1 MAGIVLAKGL
11 EDGGRAAGQLETLL
25 SGVDGLHEGAF
36 SPFSEQP
43 VVRALLLPLGSFGWM
58 NLLENGQLPGL

>member
-1 MAGIVLAKGL
+1 MRRKALRLRDKAKSKLMAGIVHAKGL
-11 EDGGRAAGQLETLL
+11 EDGGRTAGQLETLL

-43 VVRALLLPLGSFGWM
+43 VVRALLLLG
-58 NLLENGQLPGL
+58 